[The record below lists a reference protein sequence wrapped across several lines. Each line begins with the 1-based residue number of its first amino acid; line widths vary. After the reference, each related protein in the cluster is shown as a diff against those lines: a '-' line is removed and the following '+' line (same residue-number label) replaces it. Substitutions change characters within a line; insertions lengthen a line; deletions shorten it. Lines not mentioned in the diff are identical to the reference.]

1 MVDKAPFQHP
11 PIARR
16 QQLLN
21 QYYANLQTMD
31 RIDAHVI
38 YEHHMHKL
46 YVTYN
51 PWLAKTQDGRPRRT
65 RTRKDFMPKND
76 KFGFPLHFLQM
87 TEEEFE
93 SYVNIS

>member
-1 MVDKAPFQHP
+1 MVNNNPIQHP

-16 QQLLN
+16 QHILE
-21 QYYANLQTMD
+21 QYHNNLQTMD
-31 RIDAHVI
+31 YIDAFVI

-46 YVTYN
+46 YVVHN
-51 PWLAKTQDGRPRRT
+51 PWLARTPDGRPRRT

-76 KFGFPLHFLQM
+76 KFGVPLQYLKM